1 MIEAYNVTWDK
12 FNSLMK
18 KGFDSDTVYDD
29 KYVNTKVKP
38 FGDKIKTNFHDSDA
52 PNERAHCLLYG

>member
-1 MIEAYNVTWDK
+1 MR
-12 FNSLMK
+12 
-18 KGFDSDTVYDD
+18 KGFDKDTVYDD

-38 FGDKIKTNFHDSDA
+38 FGGKIKTNFHDSDA

>member
-1 MIEAYNVTWDK
+1 
-12 FNSLMK
+12 MK

-38 FGDKIKTNFHDSDA
+38 FGGKINTNFHDNDA